1 MDGPR
6 RRRSQAAALPAK
18 GGTLPPELSVTAFY
32 ALLSSLVADP
42 RFPAALAVACIS
54 GVVRGFSGFG
64 SALIYVPLMAAI
76 YEPRIAAVTLLIT
89 DSVASMPFA
98 IGEVR
103 RCNWREVAPLSIAA
117 IATIPLGVLALQY
130 FEPVTLRWGIA
141 ILVVGLLAVMVSG
154 WRYHVEPSIPVS
166 VGVGLIAGI
175 GAGAVQISGPAAI
188 IYWLGGPNKAA
199 TIRANLMVYFGLLA
213 IASFVIYYLRGLF
226 TADVLV
232 LSLLLGPVFI
242 VSMAGGAYLFRGSSE
257 HSYRRVA
264 YAIIALSALVSLPLF
279 DELFR

>member
-1 MDGPR
+1 MLDAFNM
-6 RRRSQAAALPAK
+6 QAFAVI
-18 GGTLPPELSVTAFY
+18 T
-32 ALLSSLVADP
+32 ADP
-42 RFPAALAVACIS
+42 RFLAALAVACIS
-54 GVVRGFSGFG
+54 GLVRGFSGFG

-89 DSVASMPFA
+89 DSAASAPFA

-103 RCNWREVAPLSIAA
+103 RCNWREVAPVSIAA

-141 ILVVGLLAVMVSG
+141 IIVIGLLAVMASG

-166 VGVGLIAGI
+166 VGVGLFAGI

-213 IASFVIYYLRGLF
+213 MASFVIYYLRGLF

-242 VSMAGGAYLFRGSSE
+242 VSMAVGALLFRGSSE
-257 HSYRRVA
+257 QSYRRVA